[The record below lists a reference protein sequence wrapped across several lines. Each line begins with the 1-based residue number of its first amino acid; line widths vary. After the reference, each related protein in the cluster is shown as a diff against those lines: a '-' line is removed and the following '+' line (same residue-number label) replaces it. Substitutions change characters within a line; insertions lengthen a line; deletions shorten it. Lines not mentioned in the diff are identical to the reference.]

1 MALVTSRTTFSAAA
15 LLCALAL
22 GLVTTERP
30 EASATPTSVVAPA
43 PSPRAVDA
51 RSSRLPEWAS
61 GLPSDEGLT
70 DAARDRIHHEALV
83 LARTLPEG
91 SSLRAELFR
100 VVTDE
105 PRCGRAH
112 AAVASAVLAE
122 SSAAEVRHA
131 LESMRTSCD
140 EVVVEAAGFAREVDM
155 DLVMALERLAHASGT
170 SAVRRSAWL
179 AYGSSG
185 LTARRAGQSAVA
197 ARVEEAVLAS
207 LRGSRGE
214 ARDLAVRAAGNAGCA
229 RCVPE
234 LSRDLASRDEAVRR
248 AAVAAFRF
256 VEGPA
261 PVASMCA
268 AVAKDGDDGA
278 RDLAAWALAWGT
290 SAPAERVVCLER
302 AARHDASHRVRVQA
316 TSSLAGL
323 SDDVVAAK
331 DALESL
337 ADDEGLAVAPS
348 ARRALEV
355 HDDGRPRPLAVRA
368 P

>member
-15 LLCALAL
+15 LLSALAV

-30 EASATPTSVVAPA
+30 EASAPLASVVAPTA
-43 PSPRAVDA
+43 SPRAEDA
-51 RSSRLPEWAS
+51 PPSRLPEWAS
-61 GLPSDEGLT
+61 HLPSDEGLT

-91 SSLRAELFR
+91 SSLRAELFE
-100 VVTDE
+100 VVTND

-131 LESMRTSCD
+131 LETMRTSCD
-140 EVVVEAAGFAREVDM
+140 DVVVESAGFAREVDM
-155 DLVMALERLAHASGT
+155 NLVLALERLAHTHDTG
-170 SAVRRSAWL
+170 AVRRSAWL

-185 LTARRAGQSAVA
+185 LTARRAGQPAVA
-197 ARVEEAVLAS
+197 ARVEETVLAS
-207 LRGSRGE
+207 LRGAHGE
-214 ARDLAVRAAGNAGCA
+214 ARDLAVRTAGNAGCA
-229 RCVPE
+229 SCVPE

-256 VEGPA
+256 VDGPA
-261 PVASMCA
+261 SVASMCG
-268 AVAKDGDDGA
+268 VIAKDSDDGA
-278 RDLAAWALAWGT
+278 RDMAAWALAWGT
-290 SAPAERVVCLER
+290 SAPAERVACLDR
-302 AARHDASHRVRVQA
+302 AARHDPSHRVRVQA

-323 SDDVVAAK
+323 SDGVAVAK

-337 ADDEGLAVAPS
+337 ADDEGLAVAPF

>member
-15 LLCALAL
+15 LLSALAV
-22 GLVTTERP
+22 GLVTTGRP
-30 EASATPTSVVAPA
+30 EASATPASVVAPTA
-43 PSPRAVDA
+43 PPSAEGAPP
-51 RSSRLPEWAS
+51 SRLPEWAS

-70 DAARDRIHHEALV
+70 DATRDRIHHEALV
-83 LARTLPEG
+83 LARTLPVG
-91 SSLRAELFR
+91 SSLRAELFE
-100 VVTDE
+100 VVTNG
-105 PRCGRAH
+105 RCGRAH

-140 EVVVEAAGFAREVDM
+140 EVVVESAGFAREVDM

-170 SAVRRSAWL
+170 GAVRRSAWL

-185 LTARRAGQSAVA
+185 LTARRAGQSAAVV
-197 ARVEEAVLAS
+197 RVEETVLAS
-207 LRGSRGE
+207 LRGARGE
-214 ARDLAVRAAGNAGCA
+214 ARDLAVRASGNAGCA
-229 RCVPE
+229 SCVPE

-256 VEGPA
+256 VDQPA
-261 PVASMCA
+261 SVATMCA
-268 AVAKDGDDGA
+268 VVTKDSDDGA
-278 RDLAAWALAWGT
+278 RDMAAWALAWGT
-290 SAPAERVVCLER
+290 SAPAERVACLDR
-302 AARHDASHRVRVQA
+302 AARHDPSHRVRAQA

-323 SDDVVAAK
+323 SDGVAPAK

-337 ADDEGLAVAPS
+337 ADDEGLAVAPF